1 MRSGCFVGMG
11 ILGLSVCFL
20 VSGCGSGGLGEAK
33 VKEIGEKKVQAMTN
47 IVKAYKDYQETP
59 NKAELEKKK
68 EENKKANE
76 EINAERKKFSPDDD
90 TLWRKFVD
98 PKLAPL
104 EKEFNEVVNEVEPS
118 KKKEPKKN

>member
-11 ILGLSVCFL
+11 IIGLSILL

-59 NKAELEKKK
+59 NKAKLEKKK